1 MKINHVTISILHSF
15 SFVSTYILPSIR
27 SFCHVRN
34 TRKDNYPICT
44 KHAFSS
50 HAKSITVICFIFI
63 CSFALSRAYDT
74 YPLFLLLSFT
84 LDSYTRSHSFF
95 LSFSLPHFHSFL
107 SLSLSLFL
115 AHIHPFY
122 AQKTDNIQ
130 FDISY
135 MRKRTK
141 TKFAHYVP
149 STYIITIYMYI

>member
-1 MKINHVTISILHSF
+1 MTISILHSF

-63 CSFALSRAYDT
+63 CSFALSHAYDT

-107 SLSLSLFL
+107 SLSLSLSLFL
-115 AHIHPFY
+115 AHIHCHFMLRKQIIY
-122 AQKTDNIQ
+122 NLTYHICANG
-130 FDISY
+130 
-135 MRKRTK
+135 RKRSLRIMCLLHT
-141 TKFAHYVP
+141 
-149 STYIITIYMYI
+149 